1 MEAKATPLLKF
12 IKENQKNQLV
22 IPIYQRLYSWEKE
35 QCKELWDD
43 IIKIGG
49 NDKMDGHFIG
59 SILYV
64 LDGITHSDN
73 ALLIIDGQQRLTT
86 ITLLLTALR
95 DHLSDEVKRKEIEDH
110 YLINSDKDGDKKFRL
125 ILSDSDK
132 DTLLSLIDKDR
143 RKPSEPSSKI
153 VENFKLFEKWVSNT
167 DKLETIFKGLDK
179 LMIVEIAL
187 EKGKDDPQLI
197 FESMNL
203 KGIKLTQTD
212 LIRSYIIMETEVE
225 KREGF
230 YNKYWRAMEEKFK
243 QNAMEEKFKQ
253 NAMEEKFK
261 QNKEL
266 FDRFVRHY
274 LTIKT
279 REIPN
284 NNEVY
289 VALKD
294 YRQKE
299 GIGIED
305 LLKDLQKYCE
315 YFCQIVFKKE
325 ENKDLNK
332 ALGFLVDLKMDVI
345 YPLLLELYS
354 DYRDGVLSEDDF
366 RSSIA
371 LIESYICRRKV
382 CGIPSNGLNKFF
394 ASFVRYIQKDEY
406 FKSLKAHFGLS
417 GNNQRFP
424 DDDEFKEK
432 FIRKDFYKFELI
444 KYFFDRME
452 NFGRQERVYT
462 REYTI
467 EHIMSQKLT
476 EEWEKD
482 LGQDHERIHTQY
494 LHTIGNLTLT
504 GYNSEYS
511 NKSFQEKRDMEKG
524 FKNSPL
530 RLNQGLKDSFGEE
543 EIKKRANDL
552 ADLALKI
559 WTYPKLDAET
569 LEKYK
574 PKKDKKAETL
584 EKYKPKKD
592 KKAETLEKYKPK
604 KENKPKKEK
613 KVYDLS
619 SYKFG
624 SHSRELFDT
633 LRREIKALDERIAES
648 FMKAYITYRFDTIF
662 MSIVPSKNGL
672 TLMLKIKF
680 SELQDEIKEKL
691 EIRDVSNIGHACI
704 GDIEI
709 KLETKENIPYCLG
722 LIKQVLEKQMGSRNR
737 Q

>member
-1 MEAKATPLLKF
+1 MEASKNTLLNF
-12 IKENQKNQLV
+12 IKDNQKNQLV
-22 IPIYQRLYSWEKE
+22 IPIYQRVYSWEKE
-35 QCKELWDD
+35 QCKGLWDD
-43 IIKIGG
+43 IIKVGG

-64 LDGITHSDN
+64 LDKITHSNN

-95 DHLSDEVKRKEIEDH
+95 DHWSDKHKEIENH

-125 ILSDSDK
+125 ILSESDK

-143 RKPSEPSSKI
+143 RNPSEPSSKI
-153 VENFKLFEKWVSNT
+153 VENFKLFEEWVSKNT
-167 DKLETIFKGLDK
+167 DKLETIFKGLEK

-197 FESMNL
+197 FESMNS
-203 KGIKLTQTD
+203 KGMELAQTD
-212 LIRSYIIMETEVE
+212 LIRSYIIMETEIE
-225 KREGF
+225 KQEGF
-230 YNKYWRAMEEKFK
+230 YNKYWRAMEED
-243 QNAMEEKFKQ
+243 
-253 NAMEEKFK
+253 FK
-261 QNKEL
+261 QNKKL

-284 NNEVY
+284 INKVY

-332 ALGFLVDLKMDVI
+332 ALGFLVDLEMDVI

-354 DYRDGVLSEDDF
+354 DYKGGVLSKADF
-366 RSSIA
+366 IPIIA
-371 LIESYICRRKV
+371 LIESYICRRAV
-382 CGIPSNGLNKFF
+382 CGLGTNSLNKVFP
-394 ASFVRYIQKDEY
+394 SFTKHIQKNEY
-406 FKSLKAHFGLS
+406 FKSLKAHFGYLTEK
-417 GNNQRFP
+417 QRFP
-424 DDDEFKEK
+424 NNDEFKDL
-432 FIRKDFYKFELI
+432 FITIDFYRFK
-444 KYFFDRME
+444 KNRYFFERLE
-452 NFGRQERVYT
+452 NFDTKEPVNTKGLTV
-462 REYTI
+462 
-467 EHIMSQKLT
+467 EHIMPQTLTEDTEDT
-476 EEWEKD
+476 EEWKRD
-482 LGQDHERIHTQY
+482 LGENFQEIYNKY

-511 NKSFQEKRDMEKG
+511 NKSFQKKRDMEKG
-524 FKNSPL
+524 FKDSPL
-530 RLNQGLKDSFGEE
+530 RLNQDLKDLESFGEE

-574 PKKDKKAETL
+574 PKKDKK
-584 EKYKPKKD
+584 
-592 KKAETLEKYKPK
+592 
-604 KENKPKKEK
+604 EK
-613 KVYDLS
+613 KVYDLN

-624 SHSRELFDT
+624 SHSRELFDI
-633 LRREIKALDERIAES
+633 LSKEIKALDEKIVENFNQDYIS
-648 FMKAYITYRFDTIF
+648 YKFDKNFVDIVVQTKDLKLYLNMKF
-662 MSIVPSKNGL
+662 N
-672 TLMLKIKF
+672 
-680 SELQDEIKEKL
+680 ELQDEKNL
-691 EIRDVSNIGHACI
+691 ARDMTNKGHLGN
-704 GDIEI
+704 GDIEV

-722 LIKQVLEKQMGSRNR
+722 LIKQALEKQMGGRNR

>member
-1 MEAKATPLLKF
+1 MKADATPLLKF
-12 IKENQKNQLV
+12 IKDNQKNQLV
-22 IPIYQRLYSWEKE
+22 IPIYQRVYSWEKE

-64 LDGITHSDN
+64 LDGITHSNN

-95 DHLSDEVKRKEIEDH
+95 DHLSDEVRREEIEDD
-110 YLINSDKDGDKKFRL
+110 YLINSDKHGDKKFRL
-125 ILSDSDK
+125 ILSESDK

-153 VENFKLFEKWVSNT
+153 VENFKLFEEWIRKNT
-167 DKLETIFKGLDK
+167 NKLETIFKGLEK

-187 EKGKDDPQLI
+187 EKEKDDPQLI
-197 FESMNL
+197 FESMNS
-203 KGIKLTQTD
+203 KGMELTQTD
-212 LIRSYIIMETEVE
+212 LIRNYIIMETEVE
-225 KREGF
+225 KQEGF
-230 YNKYWRAMEEKFK
+230 YNKYWRAMEE
-243 QNAMEEKFKQ
+243 E
-253 NAMEEKFK
+253 FK
-261 QNKEL
+261 QNKKS

-279 REIPN
+279 GNIPN
-284 NNEVY
+284 IKKVY
-289 VALKD
+289 EAFKD
-294 YRQKE
+294 YQQRE
-299 GIGIED
+299 GIAIED
-305 LLKDLQKYCE
+305 LLKDLQKYCG

-325 ENKDLNK
+325 DNKDLNK
-332 ALGFLVDLKMDVI
+332 ALSFLVDLEMDVV

-354 DYRDGVLSEDDF
+354 DYSDGVLSKADF
-366 RSSIA
+366 ISIIA
-371 LIESYICRRKV
+371 LIESYICRRAV
-382 CGIPSNGLNKFF
+382 CGLGTNNKVFPSFTKH
-394 ASFVRYIQKDEY
+394 IQKDEY
-406 FKSLKAHFGLS
+406 FKSLEAHFGYLT
-417 GNNQRFP
+417 NNQRFP
-424 DDDEFKEK
+424 NNDEFKDC
-432 FIRKDFYKFELI
+432 FITIDFYKFQKK
-444 KYFFDRME
+444 KYFFERLE
-452 NFGRQERVYT
+452 NFDGENFDRKERVYT
-462 REYTI
+462 HEYTI
-467 EHIMSQKLT
+467 EHIMPQKLT
-476 EEWEKD
+476 EEWKRD
-482 LGQDHERIHTQY
+482 LGENFQEIHNKY

-504 GYNSEYS
+504 GYNSTYS
-511 NKSFQEKRDMEKG
+511 NKSFQEKQGMEKD
-524 FKNSPL
+524 FKQSPL
-530 RLNQGLKDSFGEE
+530 KLNQGLRDLESFGEE

-559 WTYPKLDAET
+559 WTHPKLDAET

-574 PKKDKKAETL
+574 PKK
-584 EKYKPKKD
+584 
-592 KKAETLEKYKPK
+592 
-604 KENKPKKEK
+604 NKKEK

-624 SHSRELFDT
+624 SHSRELFDI
-633 LRREIKALDERIAES
+633 LSKGIKALDERITES

-662 MSIVPSKNGL
+662 TSIVPSKNGL

-691 EIRDVSNIGHACI
+691 EIRDVSNIGHACV
-704 GDIEI
+704 GDIEV

-722 LIKQVLEKQMGSRNR
+722 LIKQVLEKQMGGRNR